1 MVSHRHIS
9 PMESQLL
16 TIDFKLPKVCQ
27 AGSVVVDIERL
38 QVEGGFLDGL
48 DLKFA
53 PGLNVIIGA
62 RGTGKTSVIELI
74 RYALGARS
82 HTAEAKNRSLDHARA
97 VLEGGEVTIVLNDL
111 IDDITVSRAAD
122 EDQPRSPGRFVA
134 PIVLSQT
141 EVETLG
147 LSDAGRLSLI
157 DGFINGRSGLSANEA
172 SVISSIKSIYKEL
185 LSVDTEILSL
195 SEDVVKIPS
204 LTAQLQ
210 QQEGQLRELQGDSV
224 EVSKKQAESSAL
236 AEELAAASAREDVI
250 ARFENHASEWRSTL
264 DGLLSEEYGPDAWT
278 GEPSADPVGDLRG
291 IYGIAIRKIEEASK
305 EFERVE
311 AQSRSR
317 REQISAS
324 NVEIERKAR
333 SLRMELDKVSEGT
346 GALSRSISII
356 KSQIAQINTR
366 SNILGERKKR
376 LVALRERRDEAVS
389 ELQRIRLERF
399 NLRCGVAEN
408 INQSLSPHVKVE
420 VEQSSQLGEYAKSLT
435 DALKGSG
442 IKYNDLALR
451 IAENLSPREL
461 VDFVDKSAFESLS
474 EILEI
479 PKERAARV
487 IAQLREFGLADILTC
502 DIQDNVSM
510 SLLDGVDYKEVSAL
524 SAGQRCTVILS
535 IVLQH
540 SERVLIID
548 QPEDHLDNA
557 FVANTIIKTLNKRK
571 GRGQVILSTH
581 NANIPVLGQADLVI
595 ELTSDGR
602 NGFIQVNKPLT
613 HPEAVNAISTV
624 MEGGVDA
631 FDTRAKFYKDNSL

>member
-1 MVSHRHIS
+1 
-9 PMESQLL
+9 
-16 TIDFKLPKVCQ
+16 
-27 AGSVVVDIERL
+27 VDIERL

-111 IDDITVSRAAD
+111 IDDITISRAAD

-157 DGFINGRSGLSANEA
+157 DGFINSRSGLSANEA
-172 SVISSIKSIYKEL
+172 SVVSSIKSIYKEL
-185 LSVDTEILSL
+185 LSVDAEILSL
-195 SEDVVKIPS
+195 SEEVVKIPS
-204 LTAQLQ
+204 LIAQLQ
-210 QQEGQLRELQGDSV
+210 QQEGQLKELQGNSI

-250 ARFENHASEWRSTL
+250 ARFESHASEWRSTL
-264 DGLLSEEYGPDAWT
+264 ERLLAEEYGPDAWT
-278 GEPSADPVGDLRG
+278 GEPSADPVGDLRN
-291 IYGIAIRKIEEASK
+291 IYGSAITKITEASK

-311 AQSRSR
+311 AQSRLR
-317 REQISAS
+317 REQISAG
-324 NVEIERKAR
+324 NVDIERKAR
-333 SLRMELDKVSEGT
+333 GLRMELDKVSEGT

-366 SNILGERKKR
+366 SNVLDERKKR
-376 LVALRERRDEAVS
+376 LSTLRIRRDEAVN
-389 ELQRIRLERF
+389 ELQKIRLERF
-399 NLRCGVAEN
+399 SLRCGVAEK

-461 VDFVDKSAFESLS
+461 VNIVDRSAFEALS

-487 IAQLREFGLADILTC
+487 VAQFREFGLADILTC
-502 DIQDNVSM
+502 DIQDDVNM

-581 NANIPVLGQADLVI
+581 NANIPVLGKADLIV

-613 HPEAVNAISTV
+613 HPEAVTAISTV
-624 MEGGVDA
+624 MEGGADA